1 MVYIRLILTLLFASA
16 VSDLALSTSTSDTI
30 SFLLLNY
37 GKEIF
42 VTLGAYTVMK

>member
-30 SFLLLNY
+30 SFLLFPSFQKNIKHY
-37 GKEIF
+37 ITIK
-42 VTLGAYTVMK
+42 